1 MLREIFPR
9 GYAAY
14 EQSRFAEELEDFGV
28 WLKATGYSR
37 GCARG
42 HLFRLKHSLERMVRS
57 KPCSAYTV
65 AQLEMAFGEDNNA
78 ARRLILFRATQ
89 RAYQSFLSS
98 GGRLTVTPIDVPFVE
113 LRHRYRQD
121 LTELR
126 GLSSGTIKQHESTI
140 SDFLTRTLPEGKNL
154 GCLTHAHIERY
165 LALKSKD
172 VGRHRLRHV
181 VAHLRSF
188 LGFCHARN
196 EIDAPMDVI
205 DSPRAHADEVPPRA
219 LAWPLV
225 QALLRSVDHSSRSGW
240 RDYTILHLMAHYG
253 LRPCE
258 IVSLRLDSIDWSAK
272 TLKVEQCKTRSTLVL
287 PLIDRTI
294 LILHRYLRRGR
305 SCSSHPQLFLRAR
318 CPTGELTRHAVADI
332 FEKRSAQ
339 SGLPIHGYSAYS
351 LRHAFAMR
359 LLKRGVGLKAIGDL
373 LGHRNLASTCY
384 YLRLDIDMLREVA
397 LPVPTRVHG

>member
-14 EQSRFAEELEDFGV
+14 EQSRFAQELEDFGA
-28 WLKATGYSR
+28 WLNASGYSDS
-37 GCARG
+37 CARG

-65 AQLEMAFGEDNNA
+65 AQLETAFGTDNNA
-78 ARRLILFRATQ
+78 ARRLVLFRATQ
-89 RAYQSFLSS
+89 RTYQGFLSS
-98 GGRLTVTPIDVPFVE
+98 RGRLTATSIDVPFVE

-140 SDFLTRTLPEGKNL
+140 SDFLTRALPEGKNL

-172 VGRHRLRHV
+172 VGRHRLQHV
-181 VAHLRSF
+181 VGHLRSF
-188 LGFCHARN
+188 LGFCRARN

-205 DSPRAHADEVPPRA
+205 DTPRAHGDEVPPRA

-225 QALLRSVDHSSRSGW
+225 QALLRSVDHSTRSGW

-258 IVSLRLDSIDWSAK
+258 IVSLRLDSIDWSAR

-287 PLIDRTI
+287 PLVDRTI
-294 LILHRYLRRGR
+294 LILRRYLRHGGSR
-305 SCSSHPQLFLRAR
+305 SSSPELFQRAR
-318 CPTGELTRHAVADI
+318 CPAGALTRYAVTDI
-332 FEKRSAQ
+332 FEKRAAQ
-339 SGLPIHGYSAYS
+339 SGLPIQGYSAYS

-373 LGHRNLASTCY
+373 LGHRNLSSTCH

-397 LPVPTRVHG
+397 LPVPTRAHG